1 MTEDPFSHASPWGRC
16 RPSGWG
22 GFWFRASR
30 AFPAGWPW
38 SRFALLARRLAR
50 RSLHGPVDTRLWGLR
65 LRLYPD
71 RSVSEARILF
81 LPRSWDRVERG
92 LLREWIEPGFTFVD
106 VGANA
111 GAYSFRVL
119 SLAGEGGRVVAVEP
133 DPALARQLRY
143 NVGINGAGERMR
155 VVEAAVSAVRGEG
168 TLLLA
173 SRNSGEN
180 RLVGEGDSRPIA
192 ENAPVAEDAGTG
204 NAADS
209 GSAADARN
217 STVPVSVTTLADLV
231 AEAGLDCIDCLKVD
245 VEGHEGDVVRPYLSG
260 APRSRWP
267 RHMIVELA
275 HRPGAHGDGPE
286 ELQSWITARG
296 VPAGPAN
303 EAQRNVHAGV
313 RRRGGPAR
321 SVSNPDMI
329 MNEPGGGRGRS
340 CCGVQRLGDEVEER
354 LAGPLDL
361 LARHE
366 AVHGVRRG
374 VKLLEGDA
382 RLQKAVGPGQ
392 RSELFER
399 GHDQLLGVLPAAVP
413 VRILDLDREEAGG

>member
-1 MTEDPFSHASPWGRC
+1 MTEDPFSLASPWGRC
-16 RPSGWG
+16 RPTGWG
-22 GFWFRASR
+22 GLWLRASR

-106 VGANA
+106 VGANV

-143 NVGINGAGERMR
+143 NVRINGAGERMR
-155 VVEAAVSAVRGEG
+155 VVEAAVSAARGEG
-168 TLLLA
+168 TLALA

-180 RLVGEGDSRPIA
+180 RLVGEGESTPIA
-192 ENAPVAEDAGTG
+192 DNAPVADDAGTG

-209 GSAADARN
+209 GSAVGAGN
-217 STVPVSVTTLADLV
+217 TTVPVRVMTLADLV
-231 AEAGLDCIDCLKVD
+231 AETGLGRIDCLKVD
-245 VEGHEGDVVRPYLSG
+245 VEGHEGDVIRPYIEG
-260 APRSRWP
+260 VPRSLWP
-267 RHMIVELA
+267 RHMIVELL

-296 VPAGPAN
+296 Y
-303 EAQRNVHAGV
+303 RLV
-313 RRRGGPAR
+313 RRT
-321 SVSNPDMI
+321 
-329 MNEPGGGRGRS
+329 
-340 CCGVQRLGDEVEER
+340 RLNGMFT
-354 LAGPLDL
+354 LA
-361 LARHE
+361 
-366 AVHGVRRG
+366 
-374 VKLLEGDA
+374 
-382 RLQKAVGPGQ
+382 
-392 RSELFER
+392 
-399 GHDQLLGVLPAAVP
+399 
-413 VRILDLDREEAGG
+413 